1 MGSLPFY
8 ITNVGGELR
17 DKPLVWRFE
26 MLALVVKGGHLT
38 IAPNVA
44 DKNML
49 EIIDIGIDIVIMDTF
64 PLWQEMFHAFIT

>member
-17 DKPLVWRFE
+17 VKPLVWRFE